1 MGKRVRSTRSFGAS
15 PLWRGASVRSGDRG
29 EAAGGGPWEV
39 PDFWGLFPS
48 RISPLAGEV
57 ESGTRGWLD
66 GWRLVEEGP
75 GERLK
80 ASKVGRLVALA
91 YPDAQ
96 ADLLRWSA
104 DLFAWLTAFDD
115 VHVEAPRVTTAEL
128 APHIASFVGVL
139 ETGTAP
145 GTAPTHFP
153 AALAELLARAREL
166 LTPLQDERVRAR
178 LDKVFVAM
186 LWETTTRE
194 RTVSTAEY
202 ETMRPHTFFSAVG
215 ATLVEPCAGLDL
227 SPAARADPEVRRLT
241 QALATLWGRTNDLY
255 SFAYEQRALG
265 SVPRTLPW
273 LIARERGLPLDAAFA
288 EAGRWCA
295 EEAVLAHRL
304 IGQLSSSPREGVSEY
319 ARAIA
324 HAIGGT
330 RRLYEVSDR
339 WRKE

>member
-1 MGKRVRSTRSFGAS
+1 M
-15 PLWRGASVRSGDRG
+15 RSGDRG
-29 EAAGGGPWEV
+29 EAAVGGLWEV

-57 ESGTRGWLD
+57 ESGTRVWLD
-66 GWRLVEEGP
+66 GWRLVEEAGP

-91 YPDAQ
+91 YPDAP
-96 ADLLRWSA
+96 ADLLRWAA

-115 VHVEAPRVTTAEL
+115 VHVEAPGVTTAEL
-128 APHIASFVGVL
+128 GPHMASFVGVL

-145 GTAPTHFP
+145 GAAPTPFP
-153 AALAELLARAREL
+153 AALAELLDRAREL
-166 LTPLQDERVRAR
+166 LTPLQEERVRAR
-178 LDKVFVAM
+178 LGKVFVAM
-186 LWETTTRE
+186 LWEITTRE

-215 ATLVEPCAGLDL
+215 AALVEPCAGLDL
-227 SPAARADPEVRRLT
+227 SHGVRADPGVRRLT
-241 QALATLWGRTNDLY
+241 QALATLWERTNDLY

-273 LIARERGLPLDAAFA
+273 LIAQERGLPLDAAFA
-288 EAGRWCA
+288 EAGRWCE

-304 IGQLSSSPREGVSEY
+304 IGELSASAREGVPEY
-319 ARAIA
+319 AGAVA

-339 WRKE
+339 WREE